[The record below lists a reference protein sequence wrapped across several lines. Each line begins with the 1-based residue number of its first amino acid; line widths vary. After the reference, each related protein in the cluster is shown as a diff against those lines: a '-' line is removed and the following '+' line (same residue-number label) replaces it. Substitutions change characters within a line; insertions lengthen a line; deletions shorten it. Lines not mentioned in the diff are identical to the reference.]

1 MGEVRAL
8 PNLRL
13 GMRLENIGRSKYPTE
28 NKNRNFRYES
38 GQLVSTIFEERM
50 VFFIN
55 ILGFEALVKDTSRSP
70 EGDGAQH
77 VDCALN
83 RIEDIQ
89 RLRSISSL
97 RSHIFRLHFALRHS
111 KARSRFPAVHGVSQA
126 NNRPNGNGHLDTGRS
141 IARADF
147 EEGNHT
153 MGPSGWSS
161 I

>member
-97 RSHIFRLHFALRHS
+97 RSHIFQTAFCSPSLQ
-111 KARSRFPAVHGVSQA
+111 SQK
-126 NNRPNGNGHLDTGRS
+126 
-141 IARADF
+141 
-147 EEGNHT
+147 
-153 MGPSGWSS
+153 PSPGCSWS
-161 I
+161 